1 MLNVLPRD
9 EKYFERFTE
18 MAQRIHESAKIL
30 DQFFDKAAPVSTV
43 ADQIKR
49 LEHECDEI
57 SHDILRGIDRTF
69 ITPIDREDIHRLAVR
84 LDDVIDLIDGTVRRL
99 SVFNISE
106 PTPAGRKLSAI
117 IVQAT
122 GEMVEAVGA
131 LRKQKGV
138 IDHCIRIKRER
149 RGHRLPGGDRI
160 AVSRADLPDRSHQ
173 VEGHLREHGG
183 VHRSLRNRC
192 ARARERRPEA
202 LLDGR
207 VSSLEEPGQTHL
219 LR

>member
-138 IDHCIRIKRER
+138 IDHCIRIKKFENEGDIVYQEAIGSLFREPISPIEVIKWKDVYENMEECID
-149 RGHRLPGGDRI
+149 HCETV
-160 AVSRADLPDRSHQ
+160 AHV
-173 VEGHLREHGG
+173 
-183 VHRSLRNRC
+183 
-192 ARARERRPEA
+192 
-202 LLDGR
+202 
-207 VSSLEEPGQTHL
+207 LESVVLKHS
-219 LR
+219 

>member
-84 LDDVIDLIDGTVRRL
+84 LDDVIDLIDGGVRRIAL
-99 SVFNISE
+99 YGISE
-106 PTPAGRKLSAI
+106 PTPRSARLSQI
-117 IVQAT
+117 IVQIT
-122 GEMVEAVGA
+122 EVLVKAVAA
-131 LRKQKGV
+131 LQKQKG
-138 IDHCIRIKRER
+138 IIALCI
-149 RGHRLPGGDRI
+149 P
-160 AVSRADLPDRSHQ
+160 
-173 VEGHLREHGG
+173 
-183 VHRSLRNRC
+183 
-192 ARARERRPEA
+192 
-202 LLDGR
+202 
-207 VSSLEEPGQTHL
+207 
-219 LR
+219 

>member
-138 IDHCIRIKRER
+138 IDHCIRIKKFENEGDIVYQEAIGSLFREPISPIEVIKWKDIYENMEECID
-149 RGHRLPGGDRI
+149 HCETV
-160 AVSRADLPDRSHQ
+160 AHV
-173 VEGHLREHGG
+173 
-183 VHRSLRNRC
+183 
-192 ARARERRPEA
+192 
-202 LLDGR
+202 
-207 VSSLEEPGQTHL
+207 LESVVLKHS
-219 LR
+219 

>member
-138 IDHCIRIKRER
+138 IDHCIRIKKFENE
-149 RGHRLPGGDRI
+149 GDI
-160 AVSRADLPDRSHQ
+160 VYQEAIGSL
-173 VEGHLREHGG
+173 LREPISPIEVIKWKDIYENMEECIDHCET
-183 VHRSLRNRC
+183 VAH
-192 ARARERRPEA
+192 
-202 LLDGR
+202 
-207 VSSLEEPGQTHL
+207 VLESVVLKHS
-219 LR
+219 